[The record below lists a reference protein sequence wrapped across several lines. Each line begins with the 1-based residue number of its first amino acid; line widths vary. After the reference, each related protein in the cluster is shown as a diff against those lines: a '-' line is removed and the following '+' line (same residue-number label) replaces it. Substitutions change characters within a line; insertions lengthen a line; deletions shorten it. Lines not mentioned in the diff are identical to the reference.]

1 MERYLLT
8 ALFSVWINL
17 IYGINIQPIPEH
29 PVIDQPVTLS
39 VSGVSGAIHSFSWY
53 RSSGISNSSLI
64 LSYNPTSNPAE
75 TQGPKYFPRAS
86 SFSNGSLHIV
96 ELSTT
101 DSGYYTVQVQAGS
114 LTSQYINLPVY
125 VPVVKPVIRAS
136 SQRPVEYDELWF
148 FFILLPSMLHNF
160 VLFVPTEPVTAS
172 GISTD
177 NKEPQENQPVTLTCS
192 ANNAEQILWGKNG
205 VPLPPGLTLSAD
217 NRTLT
222 FPRICRSDTGQY
234 RCEASN
240 AVSKIISD
248 PYTLTVN
255 YYESHSGN
263 SAAIIVAII
272 CGSILGIVLISGM
285 MTLLY
290 RKYVLPL
297 RVPVVKPVIRA
308 SSQRPVEYD
317 EVALTCTA
325 ANAQRFLWSRIGGKI
340 PSGVKYS
347 SNNSSMTISRITLS
361 DAGKYQCEGM
371 NPVFKDIS
379 ETYTLS
385 LYCVCADPP
394 AGVLAGIICGTI
406 AGIALIACATFLLY
420 RRFILPARQVQTGQ
434 VNSQQKSSEI
444 YDNVIDGTKGQNPT
458 VESPYTGLQHQPDH
472 TYCDLNMGQIQK
484 P

>member
-136 SQRPVEYDELWF
+136 SQRPVEYDE
-148 FFILLPSMLHNF
+148 
-160 VLFVPTEPVTAS
+160 
-172 GISTD
+172 
-177 NKEPQENQPVTLTCS
+177 
-192 ANNAEQILWGKNG
+192 
-205 VPLPPGLTLSAD
+205 
-217 NRTLT
+217 
-222 FPRICRSDTGQY
+222 
-234 RCEASN
+234 
-240 AVSKIISD
+240 
-248 PYTLTVN
+248 
-255 YYESHSGN
+255 
-263 SAAIIVAII
+263 
-272 CGSILGIVLISGM
+272 
-285 MTLLY
+285 
-290 RKYVLPL
+290 
-297 RVPVVKPVIRA
+297 
-308 SSQRPVEYD
+308 
-317 EVALTCTA
+317 VALTCTA
-325 ANAQRFLWSRIGGKI
+325 TNAQRFLWSRIGGKI

-444 YDNVIDGTKGQNPT
+444 YDNVIDGTKVSVCITFLTYSYSFPIIDPLVTWGPGQNALPT
-458 VESPYTGLQHQPDH
+458 SK
-472 TYCDLNMGQIQK
+472 MG
-484 P
+484 PR